1 MRMVSDFK
9 KTPFHSIFGR
19 YIFMLWKY
27 KSFSHKR
34 RLNTSGRVMLC
45 LSGKT
50 NHCAFEKWSV
60 FHGTNCFTNHFCCCN
75 SLLVWCKTTSHH
87 PSNRTTRKKLW
98 GNLQPA
104 HCKHCRAL
112 FMLPFANRDEW
123 LLICTSDIIRS
134 ISFVNICHTY
144 TNMYEYMPWRAP
156 IANNSN

>member
-34 RLNTSGRVMLC
+34 RLNTSGRVMPC
-45 LSGKT
+45 LSLKSGQ
-50 NHCAFEKWSV
+50 F
-60 FHGTNCFTNHFCCCN
+60 FTEQIVLQTIFVAVTRCWFD
-75 SLLVWCKTTSHH
+75 VKRH
-87 PSNRTTRKKLW
+87 PHYPGNRTTRKKLW

-123 LLICTSDIIRS
+123 LLICTSDIILS
-134 ISFVNICHTY
+134 ISFVIHILIYIYALTCSH
-144 TNMYEYMPWRAP
+144 
-156 IANNSN
+156 SQ